1 MEIEEFLR
9 LISETWEH
17 VYSYDFDTWFSFLL
31 YHIWGDVD
39 YIEVDSK
46 GAPVSRPEKKTLMLA
61 IIDRLLSEG
70 RIVFDDP
77 NIPYKTFNFK
87 VWHVDKGV
95 ILKHLDDEWPDM
107 NDPDYDDKMTIL
119 FLDNNWIAWIDLTGE
134 TDKAGRPGA
143 LWGDGLKMA
152 APGEWS

>member
-17 VYSYDFDTWFSFLL
+17 VCSYDFDTWFSFLL

-39 YIEVDSK
+39 YIAVDSK
-46 GAPVSRPEKKTLMLA
+46 GAPVSRSEKKALMLA

-77 NIPYKTFNFK
+77 NIPYKPFNFT
-87 VWHVDKGV
+87 VWHVDKSV
-95 ILKHLDDEWPDM
+95 ILKYLDDEWPDM